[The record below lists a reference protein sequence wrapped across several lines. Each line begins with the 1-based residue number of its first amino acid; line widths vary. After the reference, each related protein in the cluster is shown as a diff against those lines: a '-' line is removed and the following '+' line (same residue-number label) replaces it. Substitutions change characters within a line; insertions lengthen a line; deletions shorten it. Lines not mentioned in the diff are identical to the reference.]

1 MVALYA
7 ANTAN
12 FVYNVLDIEQNLSVV
27 RKVTHDANY
36 SIHVTE
42 VCLRTDQTLFFLVKY
57 FKSSSYT

>member
-12 FVYNVLDIEQNLSVV
+12 HLFITLNIEQNVSVV

-42 VCLRTDQTLFFLVKY
+42 VCLRTYQTLFFLVKY
-57 FKSSSYT
+57 FKLSSYT